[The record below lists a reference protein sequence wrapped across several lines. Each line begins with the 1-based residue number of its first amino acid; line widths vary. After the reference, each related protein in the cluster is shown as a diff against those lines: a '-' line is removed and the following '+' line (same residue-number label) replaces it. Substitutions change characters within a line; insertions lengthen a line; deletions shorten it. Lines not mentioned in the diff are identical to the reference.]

1 MNILFTI
8 CGRAGSKGIKN
19 KNMKQFLEYPLPYY
33 TLSAIDL
40 FCEQHEEHTYDIA
53 VNTDSKELVSIVK
66 RFYKEI
72 VAVERKQELAGDR
85 VGKVDVIRDTMEQME
100 RIKKCKYDM
109 VVDLDLTSPLR
120 TKKDIENLIAK
131 KCFKDYD
138 VVFSVVESR
147 RNPYFN
153 MVKENGEYCEKVN
166 QSNYVARQEAPA
178 IYDMNASLYAYE
190 PSFLEKGKGLFDGK
204 CGMIKMYDT
213 AVLDLDHQ
221 NDFVLMEVI
230 AQYLF
235 TEVEDFVEVYNHIPK
250 CMSSELGEC

>member
-19 KNMKQFLEYPLPYY
+19 KNVKQFLEYPLPYY

-40 FCEQHEEHTYDIA
+40 FCEQRKENTYDIA
-53 VNTDSKELVSIVK
+53 VNTDSKELVSLVK
-66 RFYKEI
+66 HFHKEVVSI
-72 VAVERKQELAGDR
+72 ERKEELAGDR
-85 VGKVDVIRDTMEQME
+85 VSKVDVIRDTMEQME
-100 RIKKCKYDM
+100 RIKQCKYDM

-120 TKKDIENLIAK
+120 TKNDIENLIHK
-131 KCFKDYD
+131 KSSKGYD

-153 MVKENGEYCEKVN
+153 MVMKDGEYCKKVN
-166 QSNYVARQEAPA
+166 ESCYVARQQAPS

-190 PSFLEKGKGLFDGK
+190 PSFLAQGKDMFDGN

-213 AVLDLDHQ
+213 GILDLDHE

-230 AQYLF
+230 AKYLF
-235 TEVEDFVEVYNHIPK
+235 TQEDGFKEIYEHIPK
-250 CMSSELGEC
+250 CFSNIK